1 MILMNAKEIFY
12 GKVAL
17 VIFLLFVGVY
27 PAYSYLKYNHNFLSW
42 FPFISVPFVLSAFYF
57 IFFLD
62 VLKNKKR
69 GVFFWLALLLFFYG
83 SFVAF
88 FSLSSIYNVSP
99 ALALKSLASTVIQIS
114 CLLPLC
120 LSFDRVHQYLS
131 QDKRG
136 FIYISLLPLIV
147 VVIDGVFRGREV
159 YGTWELY
166 QQEGAPLV
174 YLAMSDAFAVIG
186 LLVYIYAVGLYKYF
200 YLVVSL
206 FGIYYTYSRSSLYFF
221 IISIVVFEIFVKRNI
236 LFLFS
241 SILGVCFLFV
251 MAIFGSSSN
260 SRFLVLLTDPWSD
273 PSFVGRLNY
282 FKEGMEV
289 ISNNFIF
296 GSYGYEILRDGDS
309 GGYIHNLLSYWAAYG
324 IAYFLIFLFIIV
336 LVFIYI
342 FCNLKFFRSN
352 VYFHFPV
359 LMFVY
364 AFFSSLIS
372 KAYVWPFL
380 WFSLILVCSLDLLKK
395 QDE

>member
-1 MILMNAKEIFY
+1 M
-12 GKVAL
+12 
-17 VIFLLFVGVY
+17 
-27 PAYSYLKYNHNFLSW
+27 
-42 FPFISVPFVLSAFYF
+42 
-57 IFFLD
+57 
-62 VLKNKKR
+62 
-69 GVFFWLALLLFFYG
+69 ALLLFFYG